1 MSRVREMLLAD
12 LTDYYRVQEYI
23 GPTDKITNFSEQQRS
38 GGYCDT
44 CYYEYTALVFTV
56 EREDGSNYEQE
67 DRYMSIS
74 DFLNSI

>member
-1 MSRVREMLLAD
+1 MSNVREMLLAD
-12 LTDYYRVQEYI
+12 LTDYYRAQEYI

-38 GGYCDT
+38 DGYCDT
-44 CYYEYTALVFTV
+44 CYYEYTALVLTV
-56 EREDGSNYEQE
+56 EREDGSIYEQE